1 MQAPPP
7 CRSSSVYLCV
17 HSWGLLLALAHCRL
31 GSGPALRGVLGLCP
45 PPGSFTQGP
54 LRPGHSL
61 RPVSLARRGPA
72 RSHRSGRPGCPRRR
86 RWTLPS
92 TSGGH
97 DPISAA
103 RGRDRCFL
111 PGQARDWGAVCKSW
125 VGGRPG
131 RRGAPEQGVPGTQ
144 PAGSRTVASSSE
156 RSRES
161 PHPLIRHRPGRAV
174 HAKEVGAAPVRGRG
188 LDMLTWDWSPVGGW
202 EGAGGELGED
212 PLPPTHHPG

>member
-1 MQAPPP
+1 MGQAPGPGLWCVCVKCVCDGVGGDTRQGSVQAPPP

-97 DPISAA
+97 DPTSAA

-125 VGGRPG
+125 VGGRQG

-144 PAGSRTVASSSE
+144 PAGSQTVASSSE

-161 PHPLIRHRPGRAV
+161 PHPLTHPPQTGPGCPR
-174 HAKEVGAAPVRGRG
+174 K
-188 LDMLTWDWSPVGGW
+188 GG
-202 EGAGGELGED
+202 GGG
-212 PLPPTHHPG
+212 TS

>member
-1 MQAPPP
+1 MVCVCEVCVMGWEGTRGRGL
-7 CRSSSVYLCV
+7 CRLLLRAGRALCICV
-17 HSWGLLLALAHCRL
+17 NSWGLLLALAQRWL

-45 PPGSFTQGP
+45 PPSSFTQGP

-86 RWTLPS
+86 LWTLPS

-97 DPISAA
+97 DPISTA

-131 RRGAPEQGVPGTQ
+131 RRGAPEQGEPGTQ
-144 PAGSRTVASSSE
+144 PAHSQQAVGQ
-156 RSRES
+156 S
-161 PHPLIRHRPGRAV
+161 PAPLRGTGNRRIHSLTRHRPGRAV

-188 LDMLTWDWSPVGGW
+188 LDVLTRD
-202 EGAGGELGED
+202 
-212 PLPPTHHPG
+212 

>member
-1 MQAPPP
+1 MVCVCDGVGGDTRQGSVQDPPP

-125 VGGRPG
+125 VEGAQGEGEPQNSG
-131 RRGAPEQGVPGTQ
+131 CPAHSQQAAGQSPAPLRGAGNRRIH
-144 PAGSRTVASSSE
+144 S
-156 RSRES
+156 
-161 PHPLIRHRPGRAV
+161 LIRHRPGRAV

-188 LDMLTWDWSPVGGW
+188 LDVLIWV
-202 EGAGGELGED
+202 
-212 PLPPTHHPG
+212 